1 VCWGDGVSVMRVA
14 CVHAVLEDGVPSG
27 EELLYREGE
36 RRGAREDDSRNE
48 RMRVEFRV
56 ASG

>member
-1 VCWGDGVSVMRVA
+1 MRVA
-14 CVHAVLEDGVPSG
+14 CMHAVVEDGVPSG